1 MKRFLLRTFIC
12 GITAIG
18 ICFLYLIVIGLFYG
32 HKFDPF
38 YGRLT
43 STHPQGLI
51 IGSSRSAQALE
62 PKYIA
67 DNLYNFSF
75 TLAHSSFDQSYL
87 NFIKKY
93 HVINGNSPSKKLIH
107 ILSVDPWTIRTSH
120 QKKDSIINSGSFTE
134 ELALPPM
141 KPNLE
146 YLVRFGGPALLF
158 DFLNYG
164 HINETGRLEMPKKAT
179 ETPAEF
185 RKKLDEKL
193 DSYRQKSEYTD
204 GYVSEKR
211 LQVMRDL
218 IAYLQQDGKV
228 YLVRLPVHPE
238 MLALENQI
246 CPEFNEL
253 MRSLS
258 TEMNSPYFMLSDFS
272 YETNDGNHIANS
284 ESQRISEQIRDSIK
298 VYSHIIQ

>member
-1 MKRFLLRTFIC
+1 MKRFLIRTSIC
-12 GITAIG
+12 AIAAIG
-18 ICFLYLIVIGLFYG
+18 ICFLYLIIIGLCYG
-32 HKFDPF
+32 NKFDPY

-43 STHPQGLI
+43 SMHPQGLI

-67 DNLYNFSF
+67 ENLYNFSF
-75 TLAHSSFDQSYL
+75 TLAHSSYDQSYL
-87 NFIKKY
+87 NFVKQY
-93 HVINGNSPSKKLIH
+93 HVIDGNNKSKSLIH

-120 QKKDSIINSGSFTE
+120 QKKDSIINVGSFTE
-134 ELALPPM
+134 ELVLPPM

-164 HINETGRLEMPKKAT
+164 HINETGRLEMPKKVKD
-179 ETPAEF
+179 TPAEF
-185 RKKLDEKL
+185 RKILDEKL

-218 IAYLQQDGKV
+218 IEYLQQDGEV

-246 CPEFNEL
+246 CPEFNDL
-253 MRSLS
+253 MRSVS
-258 TEMNSPYFMLSDFS
+258 KEMNTPYFMLTDFS

-284 ESQRISEQIRDSIK
+284 GSQRISEQIRDSIK
-298 VYSHIIQ
+298 VYSNIIK